1 MKKLLLLLVCLS
13 ITLSSCTDY
22 KSQIEELQTANSV
35 LNTTIS
41 QLQSNISDLE
51 SDLSI
56 ANGTI
61 VQKDKEISELNTKL
75 SEYTK
80 NKTNNQKN
88 TATTKNKSVTVYITK
103 TGSKYHKYGCGYLK
117 QSCYSINLN
126 DARSRGYTPCSR
138 CY

>member
-22 KSQIEELQTANSV
+22 KSQIEELQAANSV

-61 VQKDKEISELNTKL
+61 AQKDKEISELNAKL

-88 TATTKNKSVTVYITK
+88 TATTQNKSVTVYITK
-103 TGSKYHKYGCGYLK
+103 TGSKYHKYNCSYLK
-117 QSCYSINLN
+117 HSRYSINLK